1 MNISIKGA
9 YGDSN
14 FGDDLLMIVFEDF
27 IKANIKNK
35 SLNFIGAENNYVLKF
50 LSGSSYN
57 NNQKDDLLV
66 YGGGTQFFSFIEK
79 STLATKIKN
88 NISKNPV
95 KILKKLLRKISS
107 ADHAEV
113 SGFEKAFLGF
123 GLGPF
128 NNNIQAIE
136 FAKNQLKD
144 SLFTGVRDRVSYNYC
159 NDWNIESFL
168 GADVVF
174 SSYFYKHIQNVP
186 KAEDTNKI
194 GIIVRDWDWKNSPA
208 DYQDQLIHFVNSNPH
223 LDVTFIVFAKDK
235 DPKWIKRI
243 QNYKSIVW
251 HPETMQINDF
261 IEILNSF
268 STFITARY
276 HGAIIAGLLGK
287 KVICVEIEP
296 KLRILTEQIPSF
308 ALWDDRFDIVT
319 LGDLLNSELE
329 NNHEKS
335 ISELRTKADDMLN
348 QFIKKY
354 NSTFNGE

>member
-35 SLNFIGAENNYVLKF
+35 SLNFIGAENNYVSKF

-57 NNQKDDLLV
+57 NSQKDDLLV

-79 STLATKIKN
+79 STLTTKLKN

-95 KILKKLLRKISS
+95 KILKKVFQKISAGNNVAVAS
-107 ADHAEV
+107 Y
-113 SGFEKAFLGF
+113 EKAFLGF

-144 SLFTGVRDRVSYNYC
+144 SFFTGVRDQVSYDYC
-159 NDWNIESFL
+159 NDWNIKSFL

-174 SSYFYKHIQNVP
+174 SSYFYKYIQNVP
-186 KAEDTNKI
+186 KTEDTNKI

-208 DYQDQLIHFVNSNPH
+208 DYQEQLINFVNSNPH

-235 DPKWIKRI
+235 DPKWLKRI
-243 QNYKSIVW
+243 QNYKSIIW
-251 HPETMQINDF
+251 HPETMEINDF
-261 IEILNSF
+261 IETLNSF

-308 ALWDDRFDIVT
+308 ALWDENFDIGK
-319 LGDLLNSELE
+319 LGHLLNSELE
-329 NNHEKS
+329 NNHQKS
-335 ISELRTKADDMLN
+335 ILDLRSKADAMLN
-348 QFIKKY
+348 QFVKKY

>member
-27 IKANIKNK
+27 IKANFKNK
-35 SLNFIGAENNYVLKF
+35 SLNFIGAENNYVSKF
-50 LSGSSYN
+50 LSDSSYN
-57 NNQKDDLLV
+57 NNQEDNLLV

-79 STLATKIKN
+79 STFRTKLKN
-88 NISKNPV
+88 NISNNPV
-95 KILKKLLRKISS
+95 KILKKVLQKISPGNDTVTS
-107 ADHAEV
+107 C
-113 SGFEKAFLGF
+113 EKAFLGF

-128 NNNIQAIE
+128 NNNVQAIE

-144 SLFTGVRDRVSYNYC
+144 SLFTGVRDQISFNYC
-159 NDWNIESFL
+159 NDWNIKSFL

-174 SSYFYKHIQNVP
+174 SSYFNRHIQNVS
-186 KAEDTNKI
+186 KTEDTNKI
-194 GIIVRDWDWKNSPA
+194 GIIVRDWDWKNSSV
-208 DYQDQLIHFVNSNPH
+208 DYQDQLISFVNSNPH

-235 DPKWIKRI
+235 DPKWLKRI
-243 QNYKSIVW
+243 QDYKSIVW
-251 HPETMQINDF
+251 HPETMEISDF
-261 IEILNSF
+261 IETLNSF

-308 ALWDDRFDIVT
+308 ALWDNHFEIGK
-319 LGDLLNSELE
+319 LEDLLKSDLE
-329 NNHEKS
+329 DDHQKY
-335 ISELRTKADDMLN
+335 ISALRSKADDMLN
-348 QFIKKY
+348 QFVKKY
-354 NSTFNGE
+354 NSKFNGE

>member
-27 IKANIKNK
+27 IKANIKNI
-35 SLNFIGAENNYVLKF
+35 SLNFIGAENNYVSKF
-50 LSGSSYN
+50 LSDSSYN

-79 STLATKIKN
+79 STLKTKLKN
-88 NISKNPV
+88 NISKSPV
-95 KILKKLLRKISS
+95 KIFKKIFQKLGPENEAVIS
-107 ADHAEV
+107 
-113 SGFEKAFLGF
+113 FEKAFLGF

-128 NNNIQAIE
+128 NNNTQAIE

-144 SLFTGVRDRVSYNYC
+144 SFFTGVRDQVSYDYC
-159 NDWNIESFL
+159 NEWNIKSFL

-174 SSYFYKHIQNVP
+174 SSGFNKYIQNVP
-186 KAEDTNKI
+186 QTEDSNKI
-194 GIIVRDWDWKNSPA
+194 GIIVRDWDWKNSVA
-208 DYQDQLIHFVNSNPH
+208 DYQEQLISFVNSNPH

-235 DPKWIKRI
+235 DPKWMKRI
-243 QNYKSIVW
+243 QDYKSIVW
-251 HPETMQINDF
+251 HPETMEINDF
-261 IEILNSF
+261 IQTLNSF

-308 ALWDDRFDIVT
+308 ALWDNRFDIGK
-319 LGDLLNSELE
+319 LEDLLKSDLE
-329 NNHEKS
+329 DDHQKY
-335 ISELRTKADDMLN
+335 ISDLRSKADDMLN
-348 QFIKKY
+348 QFVKKY
-354 NSTFNGE
+354 NSKFNGE

>member
-27 IKANIKNK
+27 IKANIKNS
-35 SLNFIGAENNYVLKF
+35 SLNFIGAENSYVSKF
-50 LSGSSYN
+50 LSDSSYN

-79 STLATKIKN
+79 STLKTKLKN
-88 NISKNPV
+88 NISKSPV
-95 KILKKLLRKISS
+95 KILKKVLQKLGPGNEAVTHS
-107 ADHAEV
+107 
-113 SGFEKAFLGF
+113 EKAFLGF

-128 NNNIQAIE
+128 NNNTQAIE

-144 SLFTGVRDRVSYNYC
+144 SFFTGVRDQVSYDYC
-159 NDWNIESFL
+159 NDWNIQSFL

-174 SSYFYKHIQNVP
+174 SSGFNKYIQNVP
-186 KAEDTNKI
+186 QAEDSGKI
-194 GIIVRDWDWKNSPA
+194 GIIVRDWEWKNSAA
-208 DYQDQLIHFVNSNPH
+208 DYQEQLISFVNANPQ

-235 DPKWIKRI
+235 DPKWMKRI
-243 QNYKSIVW
+243 QDYKSIVW
-251 HPETMQINDF
+251 NPETMEINDF

-308 ALWDDRFDIVT
+308 ALWNNDFDIPK
-319 LGDLLNSELE
+319 LNDLVQSDLE
-329 NNHEKS
+329 KDHQKY
-335 ISELRTKADDMLN
+335 ISELRSKADEMLN
-348 QFIKKY
+348 QFVKKY
-354 NSTFNGE
+354 NSRFNGE